1 MSAAGHPENGRP
13 RAATALADAE
23 FVRLV
28 GTADGDALAAAGLLT
43 SALEAIGTPYQ
54 VSLAAVPDPPATDA
68 DCTVAL
74 GHSGGDVTLA
84 ADALAVEAADAVAEF
99 SPEALDPELA
109 LAGAVCAGVEPS
121 GRLLEAADLTRRPGV
136 AIPTDDPI
144 EGLAGSTL
152 VHAPFS
158 ADGRAV
164 QDALGAFDDP
174 DGRTLASVLALSA
187 IENAPPRAA
196 EAVER
201 ALHPYVTERFETLGG
216 FADVLDAV
224 ARVEPGT
231 GIALAL
237 GLRDFADSIEG
248 REQLAIEAFADA
260 VDVIPRTLA
269 ENAGL
274 DPIDSLVELR
284 SRQAD
289 DSTAGLDA
297 YTGDVIDM
305 ESEGVVEPL
314 RIKTQAIESATE
326 AAVMILRI
334 DDVIAAGDLKG
345 GSSDD
350 DDDEAPG
357 GPGGAGGMGG
367 MGGMGGGM
375 GGMM

>member
-13 RAATALADAE
+13 RAATALTDAD

-54 VSLAAVPDPPATDA
+54 VSLAAVPDTPATDA

-84 ADALAVEAADAVAEF
+84 ADALAVEAADAVTEF
-99 SPEALDPELA
+99 APEALDPELA

-136 AIPTDDPI
+136 AIPTDDLI

-237 GLRDFADSIEG
+237 GHGVEAAALEAWRAHGQRAHTALRGADTG
-248 REQLAIEAFADA
+248 R
-260 VDVIPRTLA
+260 
-269 ENAGL
+269 
-274 DPIDSLVELR
+274 
-284 SRQAD
+284 
-289 DSTAGLDA
+289 
-297 YTGDVIDM
+297 Y
-305 ESEGVVEPL
+305 EGVYVIRLDGGSPALLGTVARLGLSYRSPEPIAL
-314 RIKTQAIESATE
+314 AVTDGA
-326 AAVMILRI
+326 AAV
-334 DDVIAAGDLKG
+334 AGETAV
-345 GSSDD
+345 
-350 DDDEAPG
+350 EAPVRATARDLDG
-357 GPGGAGGMGG
+357 RMTVRGTHGTATFDGTVAGFTAAFRGAI
-367 MGGMGGGM
+367 
-375 GGMM
+375 